1 MADCTYGRT
10 VPGARAK
17 LVSVSPPSSHG
28 PMYQWRELIFMMVFV
43 GRLSSI
49 DAIDG
54 RFVWGATARFCKK
67 VMAGELG
74 VQSRFLKQNKYLNL
88 YQIW

>member
-1 MADCTYGRT
+1 
-10 VPGARAK
+10 
-17 LVSVSPPSSHG
+17 
-28 PMYQWRELIFMMVFV
+28 MMVFV

-67 VMAGELG
+67 VMAGELE